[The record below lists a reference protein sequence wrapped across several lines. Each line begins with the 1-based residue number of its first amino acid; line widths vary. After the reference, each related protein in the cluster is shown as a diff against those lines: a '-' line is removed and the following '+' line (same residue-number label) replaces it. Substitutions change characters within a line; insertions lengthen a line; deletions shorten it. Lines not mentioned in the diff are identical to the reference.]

1 MSKRQHKQID
11 DMQDAQFEREA
22 LSTAQEEAV
31 RQEVTENANLLRELR
46 RAGIDTEKYDF
57 LEGLL
62 GPETAA
68 SHAIGSRS
76 RQYEQQIKWGMLGKG
91 EQHIAER
98 SPGRLCSGYRLEIA
112 QRVHQR
118 RDKSTEEPLTT
129 DERRALRSGYEAAT
143 NHQSLSV
150 EGRGI
155 KTVGETT
162 VTAKR
167 EVTEESSS
175 WKESAGGLLD

>member
-76 RQYEQQIKWGMLGKG
+76 RQYDSTSFSHSSFSPGSTSSSRSSSRVRMASRTRGQSARSIPSRTTSSMWIWTFGIVVQLQPRTSLPLRRLSILSYSAST
-91 EQHIAER
+91 AER
-98 SPGRLCSGYRLEIA
+98 R
-112 QRVHQR
+112 
-118 RDKSTEEPLTT
+118 
-129 DERRALRSGYEAAT
+129 
-143 NHQSLSV
+143 
-150 EGRGI
+150 
-155 KTVGETT
+155 
-162 VTAKR
+162 
-167 EVTEESSS
+167 
-175 WKESAGGLLD
+175 